1 MPTEVTVHVTPR
13 FEIFYALQALESGAG
28 ERLSDWRREMERRLP
43 ARART
48 EIARVAPSP
57 LMWPLVADALRDE
70 PPEISFAQ
78 IIAALRTMDRLEFQR
93 AVLAGAFKAPG
104 AVDGLMSGRISL
116 KRTIAGE
123 AQSRR
128 KLLVLLGLHP
138 FDAESAAT
146 HAFERVV
153 SQPTAYRDEVINV
166 LEMFWQ
172 IGFSETWQKLAPQ
185 MMALARGMR
194 SAISRRGFTAF
205 ASKHQL
211 PINTGNEASIAGI
224 HVLPSAFNIS
234 RLWAAYTDSH
244 ERTRF
249 FVPVLDRT
257 LLVGMPSRE
266 SDQPSMLRP
275 EKTRKINGAL
285 VFKALGDTTRY
296 AIATTLAR
304 TPMTSVELARLFKVS
319 KPTISHHVQLLRS
332 ADLLR
337 ERQTENGTVLS
348 INRTTLERA
357 SFAAAAEMF
366 SNKGPGPVV
375 NRSRKSQGSN
385 K

>member
-1 MPTEVTVHVTPR
+1 MPGEVTVHVTPR
-13 FEIFYALQALESGAG
+13 FEIFYALQALESGTG

-48 EIARVAPSP
+48 EIARAAPCP
-57 LMWPLVADALRDE
+57 LMWPLVADALRNE

-78 IIAALRTMDRLEFQR
+78 IITALRTMERAEFQR

-104 AVDGLMSGRISL
+104 AVDGLMSGRVSL
-116 KRTIAGE
+116 KRTVAGE
-123 AQSRR
+123 PQSRR

-153 SQPTAYRDEVINV
+153 SQPSAYRDEVISI
-166 LEMFWQ
+166 LETFWQ

-185 MMALARGMR
+185 MVTLARGMK

-205 ASKHQL
+205 ASENQL
-211 PINTGNEASIAGI
+211 PINTGSEASVVGI

-244 ERTRF
+244 ERTRY

-257 LLVGMPSRE
+257 LLVGTPRRE
-266 SDQPSMLRP
+266 SDRPRTLRP

-304 TPMTSVELARLFKVS
+304 APMTSVELARLFKVS

-332 ADLLR
+332 ADLLH
-337 ERQTENGTVLS
+337 EQQTENGTVLS

-357 SFAAAAEMF
+357 SSAAAAEMF
-366 SNKGPGPVV
+366 SGEGPGLVV
-375 NRSRKSQGSN
+375 NRSRKSQGTN